1 MVSAKVSSGER
12 SEVRN
17 CAVLPSPPSPLQN
30 VPAIGVKS
38 VSGGVCILQVLTCLR
53 HILISPILRTR
64 IRPRMGAQIAF
75 DGRCD
80 QQVESYQ
87 QSQRA
92 EGWDGIVPYQVNGQW
107 PTAAKC

>member
-1 MVSAKVSSGER
+1 MGTLPHRTEGAEVPIASSGISFHLWR
-12 SEVRN
+12 LYQHFWLLVCLLS
-17 CAVLPSPPSPLQN
+17 
-30 VPAIGVKS
+30 IGVKS

-92 EGWDGIVPYQVNGQW
+92 EGWDS
-107 PTAAKC
+107 